1 MSDDNAVRQAF
12 DDFRRDLFE
21 PMCDRNDKAHDAIFE
36 RLDKLNG
43 WRNKLLGMAI
53 LVAFLSPAVV
63 AIIVKV

>member
-1 MSDDNAVRQAF
+1 MSEDNTVRQAF

-21 PMCDRNDKAHDAIFE
+21 PMCDRNDKAHDAIFG

-53 LVAFLSPAVV
+53 LTAFGAPLAVAL
-63 AIIVKV
+63 ILR

>member
-1 MSDDNAVRQAF
+1 MQSNGTIRQAF

-21 PMCDRNDKAHDAIFE
+21 PMCERNDKAHDAIFE

-53 LVAFLSPAVV
+53 LVAFVSPMTVAVLLR
-63 AIIVKV
+63 

>member
-1 MSDDNAVRQAF
+1 MTRAVDDRIRVVVQEEL
-12 DDFRRDLFE
+12 RRELK
-21 PMCDRNDKAHDAIFE
+21 PVLE
-36 RLDKLNG
+36 RLDRLNG